1 MKQISYERTGESV
14 RFSIVVL
21 AYNLEDYIEQCLDS
35 IRNQTFADYEVW
47 VVNDGS
53 SDRTEEICTR
63 YSQIDNRFHLI
74 THTNRGQLLSRIAGF
89 QKAKGEYYLCIDG
102 DDYWDCNL
110 LSTVDQYLQKKPS
123 ELAIYG
129 YRSVADGVIN
139 HTVEHLF
146 LDGKV
151 FNVKDKQEIL
161 AKLADGGPINEM
173 WVKVISAELF
183 NRITINFESYGY
195 LRKAEDLF
203 YSLFLVQEANTI
215 LYIDRVLYN
224 YRTRPGS
231 IINSFRPEELND
243 MLFVKSYIEHWIET
257 AGIASDM
264 QYRRFYDNVYFYF
277 AHYIYRCGLSEFT
290 NKKKMQIL
298 KRVKEEKLFKRS
310 CKGRTAGRID
320 FKHQLF
326 MWMFFHC
333 IPLFIFL
340 GNAFRICKT
349 FRNQMRRV
357 ICRKI

>member
-89 QKAKGEYYLCIDG
+89 QKANGEYFLCLDG
-102 DDYWDCNL
+102 DDYWDSDL
-110 LSTVDQYLQKKPS
+110 LSSVDEYLQKTPS
-123 ELAIYG
+123 DMAIYG
-129 YRSVADGVIN
+129 YRSVEEGIAS
-139 HTVEHLF
+139 HTVEHVF
-146 LDGKV
+146 LDGRV
-151 FNVKDKQEIL
+151 FTVEDKYEVL
-161 AKLADGGPINEM
+161 EKLADGGPINEM

-183 NRITINFESYGY
+183 NRITVDFEPYGY

-203 YSLFLVQEANTI
+203 YSLFLVQEADSI

-231 IINSFRPEELND
+231 IINSFRPEELKD
-243 MLFVKSYIEHWIET
+243 MVFVKSYIEKWIKKMGL
-257 AGIASDM
+257 ANDA
-264 QYRRFYDNVYFYF
+264 QYQRFYDNVYFYF

-290 NKKKMQIL
+290 SMQKKQIL
-298 KRVKEEKLFKRS
+298 NQVKKEELFKRS
-310 CKGRTAGRID
+310 CRGKTAGRID
-320 FKHQLF
+320 MKHQLF
-326 MWMFFHC
+326 MWMFFYC
-333 IPLFIFL
+333 TPLFIVS
-340 GNAFRICKT
+340 GNIFRILKT
-349 FRNQMRRV
+349 GRNQIRGW
-357 ICRKI
+357 ICRKN